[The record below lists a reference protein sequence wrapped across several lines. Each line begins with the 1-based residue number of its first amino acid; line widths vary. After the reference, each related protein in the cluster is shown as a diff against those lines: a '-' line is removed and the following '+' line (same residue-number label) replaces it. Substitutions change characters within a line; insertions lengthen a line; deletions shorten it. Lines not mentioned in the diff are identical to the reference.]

1 MWHHCNLAAKESGL
15 ECTWVKNDFT
25 VLVIAAVD
33 AVEWTRI
40 LCGYH
45 IQNEWVEQ
53 GIGIRFYIKLEHSS
67 METIQMI
74 QKATVIGK
82 RWLAVSSQQC
92 SCSRVTSR
100 VEFFGETSYY
110 PDDSAPLQP
119 RFGALQLLAFL
130 RTKITFEGEEMSDNG
145 WDSGEYSGAAVGQ
158 WENCVRSQGAYT
170 EGDWGVFVLCTNT
183 NKNIKLNK

>member
-1 MWHHCNLAAKESGL
+1 MLLNEHVYCVAV
-15 ECTWVKNDFT
+15 TVKVTERVQQQMCIKF
-25 VLVIAAVD
+25 
-33 AVEWTRI
+33 
-40 LCGYH
+40 C
-45 IQNEWVEQ
+45 
-53 GIGIRFYIKLEHSS
+53 IKLKHSS

-130 RTKITFEGEEMSDNG
+130 RTKITFEKKEILDCW
-145 WDSGEYSGAAVGQ
+145 WDSGNYNRAAVGN
-158 WENCVRSQGAYT
+158 WEHCVRSQGAYF
-170 EGDWGVFVLCTNT
+170 EGDWSIIVLCTMFLVSCIF
-183 NKNIKLNK
+183 NKCLYFPYYMAGYFWTDLCKTWYTKNSVNE